1 MISTLDFICLRLNG
15 NTPEILLKRRDNENE
30 PAFGEF
36 TLIGGMIWE
45 SPREGS
51 EIYDIDMESASKR
64 ILKNKFKGDFLA
76 SYKEQLN
83 DVGSIDR
90 DKRGWSKTTP
100 YLCFFKYSD
109 TLYLENDSDYKWV
122 SLYDVINDKIK
133 LPFDHNYLV
142 NYAYMFLVTKA
153 RYSSNLFYFLEDE
166 FVVSDILNCFSAF
179 GLSLTKQTVTKRW
192 VNKELIIPTGEKR
205 KNKDGGKPATIY
217 KLANNELVYFEFSL
231 SPSK

>member
-15 NTPEILLKRRDNENE
+15 DVPEILLKRRDNENE
-30 PAFGEF
+30 PAFNEF

-51 EIYDIDMESASKR
+51 DIYDVDMESASKR
-64 ILKNKFKGDFLA
+64 ILKTKFKGEFLP

-83 DVGSIDR
+83 DIGSIDR

-100 YLCFFKYSD
+100 YLCLFKYSD
-109 TLYLENDSDYKWV
+109 TRYLEDDLDYKWV
-122 SLYDVINDKIK
+122 SLEDVISDKIE
-133 LPFDHNYLV
+133 LPFDHNYLA
-142 NYAYMFLVTKA
+142 NYAYVNLVTKA
-153 RYSSNLFYFLEDE
+153 KYSSNLFYFLEDE

-179 GLSLTKQTVTKRW
+179 GLNLTKQTVTKRW
-192 VNKELIIPTGEKR
+192 VNKELIVPTGDKK

-217 KLANNELVYFEFSL
+217 KLASKELIYFEFSL
-231 SPSK
+231 SSS